1 MGASPRLEPFIP
13 GGVCHHHGIP
23 SACRFLIGCLKPL
36 CYRPLS
42 RNERSG
48 GNLTSMRMLWT
59 LYGLFAQSED
69 AETGGDGAVKP
80 KKNRFMFAVAVT
92 GIFCIAGLRQ
102 AAAADWSGCYI
113 GATAGVGL
121 GNAETTDLPFVEGPF
136 AGTGASWNSA
146 GAPYETISSDGSG
159 LTGGVT
165 GGCDVEAALDTATLV
180 FGVAADIS
188 AAGISANGQSAL
200 SSDTHVDMDVDW
212 TATLRARAGIA
223 VGDALFFAS
232 GGLAAADMTL
242 RASDLSTTPST
253 GTMDVSQS
261 GWQGGWVVGAGVE
274 WRLNERWSA
283 SLEYQHM
290 EFDGV
295 TATGAAID
303 PVGAVPRF
311 EGDLDLDIV
320 RLGLLLRL

>member
-1 MGASPRLEPFIP
+1 MR
-13 GGVCHHHGIP
+13 P
-23 SACRFLIGCLKPL
+23 SK
-36 CYRPLS
+36 S
-42 RNERSG
+42 N
-48 GNLTSMRMLWT
+48 
-59 LYGLFAQSED
+59 
-69 AETGGDGAVKP
+69 V
-80 KKNRFMFAVAVT
+80 MFAAALT
-92 GIFCIAGLRQ
+92 GIFCVSGMHQ
-102 AAAADWSGCYI
+102 AAAADWSGCYV
-113 GATAGVGL
+113 GGSAGVGV
-121 GNAETTDLPFVEGPF
+121 GNGDTGDKPFTTGPF

-146 GAPYETISSDGSG
+146 GAPHESISSEGSG
-159 LTGGVT
+159 LVAGLL
-165 GGCDVEAALDTATLV
+165 GGCDMQAALDSATLV

-188 AAGISANGQSAL
+188 AAGIAANGQSAL

-223 VGDALFFAS
+223 VGNALFFAS

-253 GTMDVSQS
+253 GTMDISQS

-274 WRLNERWSA
+274 WRINERWSA

-303 PVGAVPRF
+303 PVEAMPRF

-320 RLGLLLRL
+320 RLGFLLRL